1 MPKSGGT
8 YLNIPERPTR
18 SLIFFFLE
26 AKNLMCNFKSILKHF
41 LFLIKTRIAL
51 TKNLNPLLLFFFKA
65 KCKQNK
71 LKREVWDFSI
81 YKAVGNVNRKIVEDA
96 HFSTI
101 CLFYKDDQ
109 KKMLEEELKR
119 HSTKKGKQSRSDH
132 SYRANVPTQRNTP
145 VRQSQRLI
153 SKSSNSSSLSG
164 TLPVLESRDIPG

>member
-1 MPKSGGT
+1 MKEKSV
-8 YLNIPERPTR
+8 LRH
-18 SLIFFFLE
+18 FFISYQN
-26 AKNLMCNFKSILKHF
+26 KNCFTQKLKS
-41 LFLIKTRIAL
+41 TA
-51 TKNLNPLLLFFFKA
+51 FFFKA

-71 LKREVWDFSI
+71 LKREVWDLSI
-81 YKAVGNVNRKIVEDA
+81 YKTVGNVNRKSVEDA

-132 SYRANVPTQRNTP
+132 SYRANVPMQRNTP

-164 TLPVLESRDIPG
+164 TVPVLESRDIPG